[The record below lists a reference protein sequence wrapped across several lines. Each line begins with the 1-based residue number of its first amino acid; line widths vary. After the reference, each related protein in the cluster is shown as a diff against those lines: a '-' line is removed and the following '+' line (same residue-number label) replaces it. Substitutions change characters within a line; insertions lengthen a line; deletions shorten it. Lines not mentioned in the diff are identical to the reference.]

1 MIKKITS
8 AIIAVMLVFTV
19 MGIGTAENVS
29 AKSYRSIPRSFT
41 PHYQQKSNYNQHSTM
56 NNPTNSK
63 SLYGNKNIQ
72 RNNGGF
78 LKGLFLGGLGGM
90 LFSHLF
96 GGAGYGLGFLSTIF
110 SLFINLLVIA
120 VIIAIISRIFRF
132 RRRY

>member
-1 MIKKITS
+1 MLKKIMS
-8 AIIAVMLVFTV
+8 AIISAALVFTV
-19 MGIGTAENVS
+19 LGMGTAENAS
-29 AKSYRSIPRSFT
+29 AKSYRSIPRSYT
-41 PHYQQKSNYNQHSTM
+41 PHYQQKSNYNQHSTI

-63 SLYGNKNIQ
+63 TLFGNKNIQ

-96 GGAGYGLGFLSTIF
+96 GGAGYGFGLLSTIF
-110 SLFINLLVIA
+110 SLVINLIVIV